1 MGKKQNL
8 IPSSSISFY
17 QESVLNIN
25 FMKELILKNNFDY
38 IFHFAAVASV
48 AESIDRPIETNQVNL
63 NSTLEIL
70 NILKNMKNS
79 TLKRFIFASSA
90 AVYGNLL
97 DLPKK
102 ENSNVNP
109 LTPYAIDKYASEK
122 YTLAFNHLYGI
133 PTSAVRFFNVY
144 GPNQN
149 PESPYSG
156 VISIIIDS
164 FMKNIEDK
172 NTEFSL
178 YGDGNQTRDFIY
190 VEDVI
195 QALELVAYSEKSL
208 GNVYNVGTGSET
220 SLNDLLEL
228 VSNIFKDEIK
238 IRNLPERAGDIKKSF
253 AQIDLLKDIGFN
265 QNFTLQEG
273 LEKYIKGNIF

>member
-79 TLKRFIFASSA
+79 TLKRFVFASSA

-133 PTSAVRFFNVY
+133 PASAVRFFNVY

>member
-8 IPSSSISFY
+8 NPSSNISFY
-17 QESVLNIN
+17 QESVLNVN
-25 FMKELILKNNFDY
+25 FMKELIIKNNFDY
-38 IFHFAAVASV
+38 IFHLAAVASV
-48 AESIDRPIETNQVNL
+48 ADSIDRPIETNQINL

-79 TLKRFIFASSA
+79 TLKRFVFASSA

-122 YTLAFNHLYGI
+122 YTLAFYHLYGI

-273 LEKYIKGNIF
+273 LEKYINNNIF